1 MYKVLFFN
9 TQSCFGF
16 SIEFKTRDAALDACR
31 EFIKMHANNV
41 AVPFDDRSDAKKL
54 DEATRVK

>member
-1 MYKVLFFN
+1 M
-9 TQSCFGF
+9 
-16 SIEFKTRDAALDACR
+16 EFKVREAALDACK